1 MNRFNVTKL
10 SNGVTVVSENLPY
23 VKSFSLGF
31 WFNVGTRDENK
42 KNNGI
47 SHFLEHMFF
56 KGTRDRSAKQI
67 SMEVEALGG
76 YLNAFTSKEHTCFY
90 GRGLSHNLEKT
101 FVVLADMLQNSLFE
115 NKEVEK
121 ESRVIVDEMMD
132 IEDSPEEIIFDKF
145 ESILYKGSTL
155 ELPIIGTEKNVLKFR
170 HDDLQEYIKQK
181 YSNDKLYVTASGAIE
196 HEDLINLTRKYFNG
210 SFGKNRKR
218 AVKKIKPNNES
229 LYLEKPINQA
239 HVIVGKN
246 TIGYNSDSRMAIS
259 LLSHILGDGSSSRL
273 FYTIREKNGI
283 TYQINSFLNS
293 FYDASTFGVYFSTNE
308 ESVHKALKLIFNE
321 FEKLKRKKVG
331 QKELSRAKEYLKGNL
346 LMSLESTTNRMMQ
359 MAQSVIYFGRI
370 KTIEET
376 IDKIDS
382 VTSDD
387 ILTLSNELLNKEDF
401 STVLVNSKNILK

>member
-1 MNRFNVTKL
+1 MNRFSVTKL

-56 KGTRDRSAKQI
+56 KGTQNRSAKQI

-101 FVVLADMLQNSLFE
+101 FTVIADMLQNSLFE
-115 NKEVEK
+115 NKEIEK
-121 ESRVIVDEMMD
+121 ESRVIVDEMKD
-132 IEDSPEEIIFDKF
+132 IEDSPEEIIFDEF
-145 ESILYKGSTL
+145 ESILFKGSSL
-155 ELPIIGTEKNVLKFR
+155 ELPIIGTEKNVLGFR
-170 HDDLQEYIKQK
+170 HDDLESYIKTK
-181 YSNDKLYVTASGAIE
+181 YSNDKLFVVASGAIE
-196 HEDLINLTRKYFNG
+196 QNDLIKLTEKYFNG

-218 AVKKIKPNNES
+218 AVRKIRPNQNNIF
-229 LYLEKPINQA
+229 LEKPINQA
-239 HVIVGKN
+239 HIIIGRN
-246 TIGYNSDSRMAIS
+246 TIGYNSDNRMAVS
-259 LLSHILGDGSSSRL
+259 LLSHILGGGSSSRL
-273 FYTIREKNGI
+273 FYNVRERHGI

-293 FYDASTFGVYFSTNE
+293 FYDTSTFGVYFSTND
-308 ESVHKALKLIFNE
+308 ESVKKANKLIFNE

-376 IDKIDS
+376 IDKIDA
-382 VTSDD
+382 VTSAD
-387 ILTLSNELLNKEDF
+387 ILTLSNELLNKEEF
-401 STVLVNSKNILK
+401 STVLVNSKNILN